1 VTGQGGDG
9 CGACVAPRWD
19 ARRRAE
25 AGIGTDAIRNQVF
38 LGYDLDMPTSADLD
52 LPPYDPTR
60 LLAAPFPERV
70 RLVCRTWAAQVHP
83 NPLVVIAMYWAK
95 YLLLFVGGWAFFV
108 SFSAGYPGFASPGA
122 WAFTPVAFQKAMLW
136 AIFYELAGF
145 GCGSGPMN
153 GRFSPPIGGFLH
165 FLRPGTTK
173 LPLFPG
179 LPVLGGTRRTRLD
192 AALYAANQLFLLRAL
207 LAPEVGPQ
215 LLLPSFA
222 LIPLLGV
229 TDKTLFLAARA
240 EHYYV
245 VLVCLTVASGNAL
258 WISACKVVWGA
269 IWFWAATSKL
279 NDHFPAVIMVM
290 VNNGPLCPRR
300 LKRRLFVDYPD
311 DLRPSALATALARIG
326 TLTEY
331 SIPLVLLTSSSPLLT
346 GAMLVVMTCFH
357 GFIALNNPSGM
368 PIEWNILMIYGG
380 FFLFGFHPEASVLAL
395 GAMPLLVAFLFLCLF
410 LVPCYGNFVPSRVSF
425 LLAMRYYA
433 GNWAYN
439 IWLFRK
445 GSIERLRKL
454 TKAAGTVREQLEPLL
469 PDAAAVEMALSLSL
483 AHRFMHL
490 EGRPL
495 LEALPRA
502 VDDIDDYEWMDGEV
516 LGGMVLGWN
525 FGDGHLNGMQLLD
538 AVQEQCGFEPGELR
552 VVLVEAQPLFGR
564 TMEWT
569 IADAASGVLEEGVTE
584 VASMRALPPWPTGE
598 QAAAFERRRAS
609 ATA

>member
-1 VTGQGGDG
+1 MAVPA
-9 CGACVAPRWD
+9 GA
-19 ARRRAE
+19 
-25 AGIGTDAIRNQVF
+25 
-38 LGYDLDMPTSADLD
+38 D
-52 LPPYDPTR
+52 LPPYDPQR
-60 LLAAPFPERV
+60 VLAAPFPERV
-70 RLVCRTWAAQVHP
+70 RLVCRTWASQVHP
-83 NPLVVIAMYWAK
+83 NPLIVVAMYWAK
-95 YLLLFVGGWAFFV
+95 YLLLFVGGWASFV
-108 SFSAGYPGFASPGA
+108 SFSAGYPGFRSPGS
-122 WAFTPVAFQKAMLW
+122 WAFMPVAFQKAVLW

-179 LPVLGGTRRTRLD
+179 LPVVGGIRRTPLD

-207 LAPEVGPQ
+207 MAPEVTPA
-215 LLLPSFA
+215 LLLPSFV
-222 LIPLLGV
+222 LIPLLGI

-245 VLVCLTVASGNAL
+245 ALVCLTVASRDAL
-258 WISACKVVWGA
+258 WISACKVLWSA

-279 NDHFPAVIMVM
+279 NDHFPSVIMFM
-290 VNNGPLCPRR
+290 MNNGPFFPKW
-300 LKRRLFVDYPD
+300 LKRRLFAAYPD
-311 DLRPSALATALARIG
+311 DLRPSALAAAMARMG

-331 SIPLVLLTSSSPLLT
+331 MIPLVLLTSRSPLLT
-346 GAMLVVMTCFH
+346 GAMLVVMACFH

-380 FFLFGFHPEASVLAL
+380 IFLFGFHPEASALAVGQMPWLVL
-395 GAMPLLVAFLFLCLF
+395 FLFVCLF
-410 LVPCYGNFVPSRVSF
+410 VVPCYGNFVPSRVSF
-425 LLAMRYYA
+425 LLSMRYYA

-445 GSIERLRKL
+445 GSAQKLSKL
-454 TKAAGTVREQLEPLL
+454 TKAAGTMREQLENLL
-469 PDAAAVEMALSLSL
+469 PDATAVEMALALSL

-525 FGDGHLNGMQLLD
+525 FGDGHLNGAQLLQ

-552 VVLVEAQPLFGR
+552 VVMVESQPLFGR
-564 TMEWT
+564 AMRWK
-569 IADAASGVLEEGVTE
+569 IADAVRGVLAEGATE
-584 VASMRALPPWPTGE
+584 ISPMRALPPWPTGGYAE
-598 QAAAFERRRAS
+598 AWK
-609 ATA
+609 